1 MARFETK
8 FISQTLLRSVEM
20 TVIIPSPTIP
30 ESLGVADRP
39 ASYEVKD
46 PIRYC
51 ICSTDWATIT
61 VTGPATP
68 M

>member
-8 FISQTLLRSVEM
+8 FISLSLLRSVVMRE
-20 TVIIPSPTIP
+20 IIPSPTIP

-46 PIRYC
+46 PY
-51 ICSTDWATIT
+51 A
-61 VTGPATP
+61 V
-68 M
+68 

>member
-46 PIRYC
+46 PYP
-51 ICSTDWATIT
+51 
-61 VTGPATP
+61 VL
-68 M
+68 